1 MGKYTKMSQQVLE
14 KVGGLSNITFVER
27 CATRLRIHYASK
39 SKVDVEAIKG
49 IEHVVGV
56 VDKTGQVQIIIGP
69 EVNDAF
75 NDFLEVSGWK
85 PTDDRPTVVEEEPEK
100 KGFMYWVT
108 KFGNFSAAVFMPI
121 VPALITGGLIL
132 AIKNLLVNYLGMS
145 TDSGTAKVCL
155 AIFSAGFSML
165 PVWIGYTMANKLK
178 MEPIMGAFL
187 GAVLVSSSISGVEG
201 LDFFGIPIPT
211 VEYTSSVMPI
221 VMGII
226 LMYWVDKLLKKIIP
240 EMVRYFLKPL
250 LTMLIVVPITLIVLG
265 PIGTELSGVVG
276 NALQA
281 FFSAASIIATPV
293 CSAIYPYLVMLG
305 LDKAITPIMVEGIS
319 SIGYDLVVTPMGF
332 ISNLAVG
339 AATLGIAT
347 SLKGSDNAAKKG
359 LYGSFGL
366 TALCGV
372 TEPAF
377 YGALI
382 STPAALKGTA
392 CGAVV
397 GGLIAG
403 ITGLKKFVQ
412 IGCPGLMTFIMYIDE
427 NGGMHH
433 VIIAV
438 IVAAATIVTSFIATR
453 FFLSRDAKKNVK

>member
-14 KVGGLSNITFVER
+14 KVGGLSNITFVEH

-49 IEHVVGV
+49 IENVVGV
-56 VDKTGQVQIIIGP
+56 VAKTGQVQIIIGP

-75 NDFLEVSGWK
+75 NDFLDVSGWK

-100 KGFMYWVT
+100 KNALYYVN
-108 KFGNFSAAVFMPI
+108 KFGNFCAGIFMPI

-132 AIKNLLVNYLGMS
+132 AIKNLLVNYFGMS
-145 TDSGTAKVCL
+145 TDSGTAKICL

-165 PVWIGYTMANKLK
+165 PVWIGYMLSNKLK

-187 GAVLVSSSISGVEG
+187 GAVLVSNSISGVEG

-211 VEYTSSVMPI
+211 VTYTSSVLPI
-221 VMGII
+221 VMGVI

-276 NALQA
+276 NAIQA
-281 FFSAASIIATPV
+281 FFNAAGFIALPI
-293 CSAIYPYLVMLG
+293 CAAINPYLVMLG
-305 LDKAITPIMVEGIS
+305 LDKAITPILVEGIS
-319 SIGYDLVVTPMGF
+319 SIGYDLAVVPMNY

-339 AATLGIAT
+339 GSALAVAMHLKDKGRKGMIA
-347 SLKGSDNAAKKG
+347 
-359 LYGSFGL
+359 SFGV

-377 YGALI
+377 YGSLI
-382 STPAALKGTA
+382 MRPRVLIGTA
-392 CGAVV
+392 CGAMA

-403 ITGLKKFVQ
+403 IFQLKNYVVG
-412 IGCPGLMTFIMYIDE
+412 GCPGFLALLFFLPSDGSMGNLILALVSGIVT
-427 NGGMHH
+427 
-433 VIIAV
+433 V
-438 IVAAATIVTSFIATR
+438 IVSFIACTIV
-453 FFLSRDAKKNVK
+453 LKKAYKEDV

>member
-27 CATRLRIHYASK
+27 CATRLRIHHASK

-49 IEHVVGV
+49 IENVVGV
-56 VDKTGQVQIIIGP
+56 VAKTGQVQIIIGP

-75 NDFLEVSGWK
+75 NDFLEVSGWR

-100 KGFMYWVT
+100 KGFMYWVN

-132 AIKNLLVNYLGMS
+132 AIKNLMVNYLGMGV
-145 TDSGTAKVCL
+145 DSGTAKVCL

-201 LDFFGIPIPT
+201 LDFFGIPIPA

-265 PIGTELSGVVG
+265 PIGTELSDVVG
-276 NALQA
+276 SVIQA
-281 FFSAASIIATPV
+281 FFNSASIIAMPV

-305 LDKAITPIMVEGIS
+305 IDKAIMPIGAAGLASM
-319 SIGYDLVVTPMGF
+319 GYDLVYLPMGY

-339 AATLGIAT
+339 GSALAVAMHLKDKGRKGMIA
-347 SLKGSDNAAKKG
+347 
-359 LYGSFGL
+359 SFGV

-377 YGALI
+377 YGSLI
-382 STPAALKGTA
+382 MRPRVLIGTA
-392 CGAVV
+392 IGAVA
-397 GGLIAG
+397 GGLIGG
-403 ITGLKKFVQ
+403 IFTLKNYVLG
-412 IGCPGLMTFIMYIDE
+412 GCPGFLSLLFFLPPDGSMGNMVVALVS
-427 NGGMHH
+427 G
-433 VIIAV
+433 
-438 IVAAATIVTSFIATR
+438 IVAVVVAFIACTVI
-453 FFLSRDAKKNVK
+453 LKKSYKEDV